1 MARRLNQEAA
11 KSIKYGDMNEIEAL
25 KLVTL
30 NPAKMLHIV
39 EYVGSLRKNKD
50 ADIVIWSDNP
60 LSMYAIVE
68 QTYVDGRCYYDLE
81 SDVNHREK
89 IKIETARLLKKLMT
103 EK

>member
-1 MARRLNQEAA
+1 M
-11 KSIKYGDMNEIEAL
+11 
-25 KLVTL
+25 
-30 NPAKMLHIV
+30 
-39 EYVGSLRKNKD
+39 GSLRKNKD

-81 SDVNHREK
+81 SDANHREK